1 MRATMLSNATLF
13 LARRYLR
20 AKRSFVSV
28 ITIISILGVTVGV
41 TAMIV
46 ISSVMKGFEGEF
58 RRTLIGSEPH
68 MLLQPPGKKPVQT
81 QTAAE
86 MAAKVT
92 TQPDVLAASTYIG
105 GTVYAE
111 RDGMQSGMDIIAL
124 PEDGAKFYMEKVARH
139 RLEGELTPRHG
150 GVVCADVVAG
160 QLDAHPG
167 DKISV
172 YASTNVTSAVQRF
185 RVASDEQDEKKR
197 HAAYKEIKLHA
208 REITLQGTLRSEAAG
223 AYGYT
228 TLETAQQIFGLDGQV
243 SGVLIE
249 LKQPGEVKDVKKRLE
264 AAGIIPVG
272 WTASLWT
279 DAGDARLA
287 AMNNERVMMTIVI
300 LIIFVV
306 AAFSVMNTT
315 ITVTTQ
321 KRREI
326 GVLTALGSRQG
337 QIIGIFVSQAAFVG
351 TLGTLGGLVL
361 SAIVLRFR
369 DDIRRAIAV
378 LGGGDADTSSDMFL
392 ATIPAQVE
400 PWFVAATSISA
411 IVLCLLAALPPAW
424 LAARVDP
431 AVALRD

>member
-1 MRATMLSNATLF
+1 MISNATLF

-46 ISSVMKGFEGEF
+46 ISAVMKGFEGEF
-58 RRTLIGSEPH
+58 RKTLIGSEPH
-68 MLLQPPGKKPVQT
+68 MMLHPLGKKPAQAKTATEVAARVQI
-81 QTAAE
+81 
-86 MAAKVT
+86 
-92 TQPDVLAASTYIG
+92 QPEVLSASAYIG
-105 GTVYAE
+105 GTMFAE
-111 RDGMQSGMDIIAL
+111 RDGLQSGMDVIAL
-124 PEDGAKFYMEKVARH
+124 PEDGAAFYMKKVARH
-139 RLEGELTPRHG
+139 LMEGELTLRHG
-150 GVVCADVVAG
+150 GVVCPDYMAG

-167 DKISV
+167 GKISV

-185 RVASDEQDEKKR
+185 RAASDEQDEKKR

-208 REITLQGTLRSEAAG
+208 REIIVQGSLRAETAG
-223 AYGYT
+223 LYGYT
-228 TLETAQQIFGLDGQV
+228 TLETAQQIFGLGDQV

-264 AAGIIPVG
+264 AAGIIPAG

-351 TLGTLGGLVL
+351 TLGTVGGLIFSGL
-361 SAIVLRFR
+361 VLRFR
-369 DDIRRAIAV
+369 DDIRMGIAV
-378 LGGGDADTSSDMFL
+378 VSGGNADTTSDMFL

-400 PWFVAATSISA
+400 PWFVAATSVGA

>member
-1 MRATMLSNATLF
+1 MISNATLF

-46 ISSVMKGFEGEF
+46 ISAVMKGFEGEF
-58 RRTLIGSEPH
+58 RKTLIGSEPH
-68 MLLQPPGKKPVQT
+68 MLLHPLGKKPAQAKTAAAVAYNVQT
-81 QTAAE
+81 QA
-86 MAAKVT
+86 
-92 TQPDVLAASTYIG
+92 DVLSASTYIG
-105 GTVYAE
+105 GTMFAE
-111 RDGMQSGMDIIAL
+111 RDGLQSGMDVIAL
-124 PEDGAKFYMEKVARH
+124 PESSAKFYMEKVARH
-139 RLEGELTPRHG
+139 LIEGDLTLRHG
-150 GVVCADVVAG
+150 GVVCADFIAG
-160 QLDAHPG
+160 QLNAHPG

-208 REITLQGTLRSEAAG
+208 REIIVQGSLRAETAG

-228 TLETAQQIFGLDGQV
+228 TLETAQQIFALGDQV

-249 LKQPGEVKDVKKRLE
+249 LKQPSEVKDVKKRLE
-264 AAGIIPVG
+264 AVEIIPAG

-287 AMNNERVMMTIVI
+287 AMNNERIMMTIVI
-300 LIIFVV
+300 MIIFVV

-351 TLGTLGGLVL
+351 TLGTVGGLAL
-361 SAIVLRFR
+361 SGLVLRFR
-369 DDIRRAIAV
+369 DDIRMGIAV
-378 LGGGDADTSSDMFL
+378 LSGGNADTTSDMFL

-400 PWFVAATSISA
+400 PWFVVATSVGA

>member
-1 MRATMLSNATLF
+1 MLSNATLF

-68 MLLQPPGKKPVQT
+68 MLLQPPGKKSVQT

-86 MAAKVT
+86 VAAKVK

-105 GTVYAE
+105 STVYAE

-124 PEDGAKFYMEKVARH
+124 PEEGAKFYMEKVARH
-139 RLEGELTPRHG
+139 RLEGELIPRHG

-167 DKISV
+167 DRISV
-172 YASTNVTSAVQRF
+172 YAATNVTSAVQRF

-197 HAAYKEIKLHA
+197 HAAYKDIKLHA
-208 REITLQGTLRSEAAG
+208 REITLQGTLRSEAVG

-228 TLETAQQIFGLDGQV
+228 TLETARQIFGLDGRV

-264 AAGIIPVG
+264 AAGIIPAG

-361 SAIVLRFR
+361 SGLVLRFR
-369 DDIRRAIAV
+369 DDIRMGIAV
-378 LGGGDADTSSDMFL
+378 LGGGNADTSSDMFL

-400 PWFVAATSISA
+400 PWFVIATSIGA

>member
-1 MRATMLSNATLF
+1 MLSNVTFF

-28 ITIISILGVTVGV
+28 ITVISILGVMVGV

-58 RRTLIGSEPH
+58 RQALIGSEPH
-68 MLLQPPGKKPVQT
+68 ILLHPQGKKPA
-81 QTAAE
+81 TAK
-86 MAAKVT
+86 AASEVLAKLMP
-92 TQPDVLAASTYIG
+92 QPDVLAASSYILG
-105 GTVYAE
+105 FMYAE
-111 RDGMQSGMDIIAL
+111 HGRQQSAMDVIGL
-124 PEDGAKFYMEKVARH
+124 PEDGAKYYMAKIARH
-139 RLEGELTPRHG
+139 RLEGSLELRHG
-150 GVVCADVVAG
+150 GVVCPDYIAG

-172 YASTNVTSAVQRF
+172 YASSNVTSAVQRF
-185 RVASDEQDEKKR
+185 RVASDEQDEAKR
-197 HAAYKEIKLHA
+197 HAAYKDIKLHA
-208 REITLQGTLRSEAAG
+208 REIILQGYTRTETAE

-228 TLETAQQIFGLDGQV
+228 TLETAQQIFGLGEQV
-243 SGVLIE
+243 HGVLIE
-249 LKQPGEVKDVKKRLE
+249 LKQPGEVKEVMKRFTE
-264 AAGIIPVG
+264 AKIIPAG
-272 WTASLWT
+272 WSASLWT

-287 AMNNERVMMTIVI
+287 AMSNERVMMGIV
-300 LIIFVV
+300 LMIIFVV

-337 QIIGIFVSQAAFVG
+337 QIIGIFVAQAAFVG
-351 TLGTLGGLVL
+351 TLGTLTGLGLSGLVL
-361 SAIVLRFR
+361 WLR
-369 DDIRRAIAV
+369 DDIRMGIAI
-378 LGGGDADTSSDMFL
+378 LSGGNADASSGMFL
-392 ATIPAQVE
+392 ATIPAQIE
-400 PWFVAATSISA
+400 PWFILATCLGAIS
-411 IVLCLLAALPPAW
+411 LCLLAALPPAW